1 MRDFFN
7 KEAWVNTFY
16 RLLNKKLLI
25 LTLLGFS
32 AGLPYLLVFGTLSA
46 WLYEA
51 NIDNATIGFVSWVSI
66 TYAIKFLWAPFLDRI
81 KLPVLH
87 EIFGK
92 RRSWLL
98 LMQVLIFMSIYLLTE
113 ISPNDENIELF
124 SFCAL
129 LVAFFAA
136 SQDVALDAYR
146 IEISPK
152 EEQGMLAAGYQ
163 FGYRMAI
170 LVSGA
175 GALII
180 ADNYSFEIA
189 YKIMAALMF
198 IGVITTIFS
207 PEPKEYKEELCSK
220 GDLIFLLYIDPIQD
234 FFSRHKNVILIII
247 LILAYRL
254 SDLSMAP
261 MAIPFYQYQGFTLTQ
276 IAYVAKTFGIVMSLV
291 GVFIGGIFVLRYGPT
306 KTLFLSTIMIS
317 STTLMFVVMSIF
329 GNNMNLFITTIALD
343 NFSAGYAGTCMIAY
357 LSSLTSPKHTATQY
371 ALFIGLL
378 LIPGKLIA
386 GFSGVFQEIF
396 GFTGLFL
403 ISASLGI
410 PAIMIAYYLNN
421 REVKAQ

>member
-25 LTLLGFS
+25 LSLLGFS

-46 WLYEA
+46 WLKDVNIA
-51 NIDNATIGFVSWVSI
+51 NSTIGFVSWVSI

-87 EIFGK
+87 GIFGK

-98 LMQVLIFMSIYLLTE
+98 LTQVIIGISIYLLTE
-113 ISPNDENIELF
+113 ISPNHENIIIF
-124 SFCAL
+124 SLCAL
-129 LVAFFAA
+129 LVSFFSA

-175 GALII
+175 GALVI
-180 ADNYSFEIA
+180 ADNYSFEIS
-189 YKIMAALMF
+189 YKIMSALML

-207 PEPKEYKEELCSK
+207 PEPEEYRKEFYSK
-220 GDLIFLLYIDPIQD
+220 GNLIFLLYLEPVQD
-234 FFSRHKNVILIII
+234 FLLRHKNAILIII
-247 LILAYRL
+247 LILAYRA

-261 MAIPFYQYQGFTLTQ
+261 MALPFYQDQGFTLTQ

-291 GVFIGGIFVLRYGPT
+291 GVFIGGLFVLRYGVT
-306 KTLFLSTIMIS
+306 KSLFLSTIMIS

-329 GNNMNLFITTIALD
+329 GNNMNLFVTTIALD
-343 NFSAGYAGTCMIAY
+343 NFSGGYAGTCMIAY

-371 ALFIGLL
+371 ALFMGLM

-386 GFSGVFQEIF
+386 GFSGMFSEIF
-396 GFTGLFL
+396 GYTGLFL